1 MGGLRGRGRLGSGVG
16 KEKGR
21 ERAVLYSLGFAEHV
35 TAFVAPSQTHPQTG
49 PIKVL

>member
-1 MGGLRGRGRLGSGVG
+1 VGCEGADGSVPGWG